1 MHAILLDDSTNE
13 EGQEFLLEEF
23 HSPDTS
29 VGNRESLARCKGV
42 LLAAGSIMQRIVGQP
57 LEVLILTT
65 PAGARVK
72 GATVRI
78 LVERFDTVNSCI
90 FQRLPP
96 AVVI

>member
-42 LLAAGSIMQRIVGQP
+42 LLAAGSIMQRIVGQSLQVQP
-57 LEVLILTT
+57 GKETIPELGSRSLIFS
-65 PAGARVK
+65 RQIISQIRRRR
-72 GATVRI
+72 TVR
-78 LVERFDTVNSCI
+78 SKS
-90 FQRLPP
+90 
-96 AVVI
+96 